1 MEANRVKVVELWR
14 YPVKS
19 FRGERL
25 QSLRFD
31 IGGPEHD
38 RQFMLVDGS
47 PERLGK
53 RLTATQIPALL
64 SHAAAASN
72 SFVIVTTAQG
82 TILRSDDTDF
92 ERRLNE
98 LVGRPLTLREDR
110 TGANHDE
117 TDVLVINAASVR
129 ALSEEYGLAL
139 GTGRFRGSI
148 VIDGPDAAPYA
159 EELWPGKRLRAGDVE
174 LEAIELNTLCST
186 TTYEPQTL
194 AHDPAF
200 LKFAVRR
207 NGAKFGLFCKV
218 VRPGVMCEGDE
229 WHVAGQA

>member
-1 MEANRVKVVELWR
+1 MEANRMKVIELWR

-25 QSLRFD
+25 GALRFD

-38 RQFMLVDGS
+38 RRYMLVDGT

-53 RLTATQIPALL
+53 RLTATQVPALL
-64 SHAAAASN
+64 SHTATVSDGA
-72 SFVIVTTAQG
+72 VVVTSAG
-82 TILRSDDTDF
+82 GAVLRSDDPDF
-92 ERRLNE
+92 EKQLNE
-98 LVGRPLTLREDR
+98 IVGRPLTVHEDR

-129 ALSEEYGLAL
+129 VLSQEYSQPL

-148 VIDGPDAAPYA
+148 VIDGPDAAPFA
-159 EELWPGKRLRAGDVE
+159 ENAWPGKRLRAGEVE
-174 LEAIELNTLCST
+174 LEAVELNTLCST

-200 LKFAVRR
+200 LKFMFQHYR
-207 NGAKFGLFCKV
+207 AKFGLFCKV
-218 VRPGVMCEGDE
+218 VRPGIILEGDA
-229 WHVAGQA
+229 WIPAS